1 MSRKRKQKQEVLE
14 VTQMET
20 IMEQATEAKKETVTY
35 NNKAYSMFQRD
46 GKYHVVC
53 VNFNDKTLE
62 AGVVEIIES
71 NTDQL
76 IISERLQVLLFNS
89 EIL

>member
-1 MSRKRKQKQEVLE
+1 MGRKRKNNQQSEV
-14 VTQMET
+14 
-20 IMEQATEAKKETVTY
+20 IMEQAVETKKEAITY

-46 GKYHVVC
+46 GKYHVVG

-62 AGVVEIIES
+62 TGPVEIIES
-71 NTDQL
+71 NSDQL
-76 IISERLQVLLFNS
+76 IISERLQVLLFNA

>member
-1 MSRKRKQKQEVLE
+1 VAEQVEQTLVK
-14 VTQMET
+14 VTPSF
-20 IMEQATEAKKETVTY
+20 

-46 GKYHVVC
+46 GKYHVVA
-53 VNFNDKTLE
+53 VSFNDKTLE
-62 AGVVEIIES
+62 SGSVEVIES

-76 IISERLQVLLFNS
+76 IISERLQVLLFNA

>member
-1 MSRKRKQKQEVLE
+1 MGRKRKNNQQAEV
-14 VTQMET
+14 
-20 IMEQATEAKKETVTY
+20 IMEQVVEVKKEPITY

-46 GKYHVVC
+46 GKYHVVG

-62 AGVVEIIES
+62 AGPVEIIES
-71 NTDQL
+71 NSDQL
-76 IISERLQVLLFNS
+76 IISERLQVLLFNA

>member
-46 GKYHVVC
+46 GKYHVVG